1 MQKFVSAISNLEFPI
16 EQKVAAKSI
25 RESIFNLI
33 KDDFPNFSKE
43 SNISIDELNKYRDK
57 YVTTF
62 FSEQI
67 GELSAIEKTIVDAIN
82 QKIMLTDYLEDE
94 ENNTS
99 LTIGQRLADKVAT
112 LGGSW
117 TFIISFLL
125 FLVVWILIN
134 VIFFLNKGF
143 DPYPF
148 ILLNLILSCIA
159 AIQAPIIM
167 MSQNRQEE
175 KDRDRAKKDYM
186 INMKSEMEIRILH
199 DKIDHIIINQQQDML
214 EIQKIQIDM
223 MKEILNKINTSN

>member
-16 EQKVAAKSI
+16 EQKVTAKSI
-25 RESIFNLI
+25 RESIFCLI
-33 KDDFPNFSKE
+33 KEDYPNFSKE

-82 QKIMLTDYLEDE
+82 QKIVLTDYLEDE

-125 FLVVWILIN
+125 FLVVWIFIN
-134 VIFFLNKGF
+134 VVFFLNKGF

-199 DKIDHIIINQQQDML
+199 DKIDHIIINLQQDLL